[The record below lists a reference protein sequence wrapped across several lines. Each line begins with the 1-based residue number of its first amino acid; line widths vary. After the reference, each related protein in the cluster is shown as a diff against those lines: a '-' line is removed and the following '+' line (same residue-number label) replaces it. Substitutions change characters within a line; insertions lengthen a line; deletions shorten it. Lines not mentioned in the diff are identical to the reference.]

1 MVILFKKEKYGMNKK
16 PPIISPSL
24 LSADLANLSSE
35 IKAVEDAG
43 ADWLHIDVMDGHF
56 VPNLTMGPAI
66 VASIKK
72 VTHLPLDVHLM
83 IENPQNYISA
93 FTQAGADILTV
104 HIETLANT
112 KAVLDQIHHLGIKAG
127 LSLRPSTPVT
137 SIMPFLKDADLIL
150 VMTVNPGFSGQKF
163 IPESVKKIEAIRK
176 KVQHLLISVDGGVNA
191 HTKKECVD
199 AGANVLVAGDY
210 IFKNNYKESIA
221 TLKGH

>member
-1 MVILFKKEKYGMNKK
+1 MAINKK

-35 IKAVEDAG
+35 IKAVEKAG

-72 VTHLPLDVHLM
+72 VTSLPLDIHLM
-83 IENPQNYISA
+83 IENPQNYISSFA
-93 FTQAGADILTV
+93 QAGADILTV
-104 HIETLANT
+104 HIETLTDT
-112 KAVLDQIHHLGIKAG
+112 KAVLDQIHHLEVKAG
-127 LSLRPSTPVT
+127 LSLRPLTPVEH
-137 SIMPFLKDADLIL
+137 IIPFLKDIDLAL

-163 IPESVKKIEAIRK
+163 IPESIEKIKMIRK
-176 KVQHLLISVDGGVNA
+176 TIPELLISVDGGINA
-191 HTKKECVD
+191 HTKKECID
-199 AGANVLVAGDY
+199 AGANVLVAGNY

-221 TLKGH
+221 ALKSNDL